1 MEETLEYWQKCLSD
15 FEEAL
20 ISEQDN
26 EVVNDDM
33 IKLLKKEIEECK
45 EKITE
50 LEGLK
55 LLNLLEAI

>member
-1 MEETLEYWQKCLSD
+1 MEETLEYWQRCLSD

-33 IKLLKKEIEECK
+33 IKLLKKEIEDCK

-50 LEGLK
+50 LE
-55 LLNLLEAI
+55 

>member
-26 EVVNDDM
+26 EVVNDANKILQLKDFKENILKISHGKKKHYL
-33 IKLLKKEIEECK
+33 IKI
-45 EKITE
+45 I
-50 LEGLK
+50 
-55 LLNLLEAI
+55 